1 MLLKTNQ
8 KGIDLIKEV
17 EGLRLEAYQDQGGVW
32 TIGWGHTGPDVHKG
46 CVITKQQAEELFQGD
61 LAHAE
66 QSVNQ
71 LVSVPLNDNQFASL
85 VSFVFNL
92 GEYNLSKSHL
102 LSCLNMGSYASVP
115 VELKRWIYCKD
126 PTTKKYLVNKGLEAR
141 RKKEISLWMTSSP
154 ESSS

>member
-85 VSFVFNL
+85 VSFVFNF
-92 GEYNLSKSHL
+92 GEARFKASHL
-102 LSCLNMGSYASVP
+102 LAGLNIGSYASVP
-115 VELKRWIYCKD
+115 AELKRWIYCQDSK
-126 PTTKKYLVNKGLEAR
+126 TKKLVPNKGLEAR
-141 RKKEISLWMTSSP
+141 RQKEISLWMTSSP